1 MVLSVE
7 EYKAMSRLENFPS
20 DDAIEKAIKEAEE
33 DVNIMTY
40 GRIYAR
46 GFDTL
51 SAFQQEKVKLAV
63 ARQAD
68 FRSQY
73 SDLLSNPLS
82 SYSINGVSMSWDKS
96 VLTKSNGIATSRDV
110 AGILNQTG
118 LTYRGVY

>member
-7 EYKAMSRLENFPS
+7 EYKGMSRLENFPS
-20 DDAIEKAIKEAEE
+20 DDAIKKVIKEAEE

-51 SAFQQEKVKLAV
+51 SAFQQEKGQIGGC
-63 ARQAD
+63 RQAD

-73 SDLLSNPLS
+73 SDC
-82 SYSINGVSMSWDKS
+82 
-96 VLTKSNGIATSRDV
+96 
-110 AGILNQTG
+110 
-118 LTYRGVY
+118 

>member
-46 GFDTL
+46 GFNTL
-51 SAFQQEKVKLAV
+51 SAFQQEKINW
-63 ARQAD
+63 R
-68 FRSQY
+68 
-73 SDLLSNPLS
+73 LSGRPILEA
-82 SYSINGVSMSWDKS
+82 SIP
-96 VLTKSNGIATSRDV
+96 TC
-110 AGILNQTG
+110 
-118 LTYRGVY
+118 

>member
-1 MVLSVE
+1 MMLSVE
-7 EYKAMSRLENFPS
+7 EYKAMSQRENLPS

-46 GFDTL
+46 GFNTL
-51 SAFQQEKVKLAV
+51 STFQQEKVKLAI
-63 ARQAD
+63 ARQVD

-82 SYSINGVSMSWDKS
+82 SYSINGVSMNWDKS
-96 VLTKSNGIATSRDV
+96 VLTKSNGVYTSQDV
-110 AGILNQTG
+110 AGVLNQTG

>member
-82 SYSINGVSMSWDKS
+82 SYSINGVD
-96 VLTKSNGIATSRDV
+96 TSRDV
-110 AGILNQTG
+110 TGVLNQTG
-118 LTYRGVY
+118 LTYQGVY